1 MELEKV
7 FKIDAVKASW
17 EGANSCRYTVEASTD
32 GKTFTVFGS
41 YDKPARLE
49 SRADWFAGKGIEAK
63 YIKVYST
70 KASTG
75 YGTKLQ
81 ELYVYDVNG
90 TTSGVAAIAAE
101 GTIFVAGSEVVLPEG
116 TVEATVFNLNG
127 AVVAH
132 AEGTATM
139 SIATVQPGVYVVKAV
154 KADGTVVTAKIVK

>member
-1 MELEKV
+1 M
-7 FKIDAVKASW
+7 
-17 EGANSCRYTVEASTD
+17 
-32 GKTFTVFGS
+32 
-41 YDKPARLE
+41 
-49 SRADWFAGKGIEAK
+49 
-63 YIKVYST
+63 YST

-90 TTSGVAAIAAE
+90 TTSSVASIAAE

-139 SIATVQPGVYVVKAV
+139 SIATVQPGVYVIKAV
-154 KADGTVVTAKIVK
+154 KADGTVVAAKIVK

>member
-1 MELEKV
+1 M
-7 FKIDAVKASW
+7 
-17 EGANSCRYTVEASTD
+17 
-32 GKTFTVFGS
+32 FGT

-49 SRADWFAGKGIEAK
+49 SRTDWFAGKGIEAK

-70 KASTG
+70 KASTEW
-75 YGTKLQ
+75 GTKLQ

-90 TTSGVAAIAAE
+90 TTSSVASIAAE
-101 GTIFVAGSEVVLPEG
+101 GTIFVAGNEVVLPEG

-132 AEGTATM
+132 AESTATM

-154 KADGTVVTAKIVK
+154 KADGTVVAAKIVK